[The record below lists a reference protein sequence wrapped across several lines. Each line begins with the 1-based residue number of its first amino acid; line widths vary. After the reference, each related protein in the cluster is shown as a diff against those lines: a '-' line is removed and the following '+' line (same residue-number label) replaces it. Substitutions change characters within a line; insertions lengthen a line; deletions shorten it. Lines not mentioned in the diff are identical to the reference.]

1 MEPTE
6 RRELNLDT
14 RELLMGFVKRQRK
27 TNFFLPVLMAG
38 SYLLTN
44 NVKVSRTNLLNWL
57 EASCSPKASFKVN
70 ILAPDMYERT
80 YVFIYPQYNSPKEE
94 D

>member
-6 RRELNLDT
+6 RRELNLENK
-14 RELLMGFVKRQRK
+14 ELLMGFVKRQRK

-38 SYLLTN
+38 SYALTN
-44 NVKVSRTNLLNWL
+44 NIKVNRKNLLYWL
-57 EASCSPKASFKVN
+57 EASCSKKASFKVN
-70 ILAPDMYERT
+70 ILPVDYSGQT

-94 D
+94 V